1 MSLNWYKCFILSCYV
16 TTDYLVFTC
25 VHAFL
30 IQMLHTVMLCY
41 HWLLSIHMCTCLF
54 VFPGIGQGLSLD
66 RAVIPGKYRPGIPRT
81 YKPTNVHT
89 RTCTWYLYLYLV
101 CQYLMY
107 LSTWLVKIQS
117 TCTCTCTWLRVLEV
131 LEYLTNCTWPQ
142 PWSECDFYVGS
153 TYDDIHL
160 HVAQS
165 YTPSPDSPFSLGVRH
180 HPSHCPTIF
189 SQTFLSSFSHYS
201 SIPIVLVSPHHVP
214 VPLQL
219 HFLDLLWDFQVLR
232 SINYSCIKKGLR
244 KDIDML

>member
-1 MSLNWYKCFILSCYV
+1 MWELWQDKNHQDKTVYRYNTHIWQPSWCCSILSIMSLNWYKCFILSCYV

-117 TCTCTCTWLRVLEV
+117 TCTCTCTWLWVLEV

-142 PWSECDFYVGS
+142 PW
-153 TYDDIHL
+153 TW
-160 HVAQS
+160 
-165 YTPSPDSPFSLGVRH
+165 P
-180 HPSHCPTIF
+180 
-189 SQTFLSSFSHYS
+189 S
-201 SIPIVLVSPHHVP
+201 SILSKYYKLIHIHNRNNCAK
-214 VPLQL
+214 
-219 HFLDLLWDFQVLR
+219 F
-232 SINYSCIKKGLR
+232 
-244 KDIDML
+244 

>member
-1 MSLNWYKCFILSCYV
+1 
-16 TTDYLVFTC
+16 
-25 VHAFL
+25 
-30 IQMLHTVMLCY
+30 MLHTVMLCY

-81 YKPTNVHT
+81 YKPINVHT

-142 PWSECDFYVGS
+142 PCPRSGYVTTKLHG
-153 TYDDIHL
+153 TYTCRCNNN
-160 HVAQS
+160 A
-165 YTPSPDSPFSLGVRH
+165 
-180 HPSHCPTIF
+180 IF
-189 SQTFLSSFSHYS
+189 SGRAIFTF
-201 SIPIVLVSPHHVP
+201 PTVAVCQP
-214 VPLQL
+214 
-219 HFLDLLWDFQVLR
+219 R
-232 SINYSCIKKGLR
+232 
-244 KDIDML
+244 